1 MSSLTV
7 YKASAGSGKTFTL
20 ALEYI
25 RLLISNPVSY
35 RNILAVTF
43 TNKATEEMKNRII
56 GKLYGISNN
65 LPDAKDYFE
74 ELRQTD
80 NHSDDDAI
88 RIIAR
93 KALSQLIH
101 NYDYF
106 HVETIDT
113 FFQSVLRNLAKELDL
128 SANLRI
134 ELNDRMVE
142 EQAVDAMIDELNT
155 RSPLFSWLLNFV
167 MDNIN
172 DNKGW
177 NVIRS
182 VKDFGR
188 MIFNDNYKI
197 DSELITAQLQ
207 KKSFISDYKKEL
219 SSIKEGKRQEL
230 SEIKD
235 AFFNTIQENGINPTD
250 FKGGARSGIQ
260 RYFEKLTN
268 EDLDDKNF
276 MQSTVLKCINSEEN
290 WTTKTSPQRESIKE
304 LANST
309 LIPMLE
315 KAEKTRKEAQ
325 YAIQS
330 VDATLKNINSLRL
343 LNDVERKVREM
354 NAEANRFLLS
364 DTQHLLQ
371 LMINDSDSP
380 FIFEKIGT
388 RLEHIMIDEFQDTSS
403 VQWQNFLVLL
413 NECISHYSQAGDNVN
428 NLIVGDVKQSIYRW
442 RSGDWQLLKNINK
455 FFPGH
460 NVDTRELKVNYRSKR
475 NIVAFNNAFFKYGIK
490 YEAIRE
496 RETDEEEAKLIE
508 EAYSDVEQ
516 ISLKEKAE
524 GFVRIKLFAK
534 DNYEEK
540 MLKETEAVIDEIL
553 SKGTPQHKIAILLR
567 SNKNI
572 PLIANYFMEN
582 RPDINIVSDEAF
594 RLDRSIAV
602 KTVVAALKYVEN
614 QNNLINKAQLIKNFI
629 LCKTGKCLSDNALFD
644 TNSASDILP
653 KEFCENI
660 NTLKRMP
667 LYELAERIF
676 SLLQINNMQCE
687 SAYICAFF
695 DSLANYIEN
704 TSSDLSGFIREWD
717 ENIHSNTIQTDG
729 VDGIRLISI
738 HKSKGLEYDNVI
750 IPFCDWMLE
759 MYSSNYIWCHP
770 SRKPYS
776 KLPLIPVNYSPKL
789 ANSVYSADYRHEH
802 LQNTIDNLNL
812 LYVAFTR
819 AANNLYVF
827 GKRDTK
833 STRSSLIQACIC
845 DEALL
850 SLPDSTLTGETDKN
864 DDICF
869 EFGTFAQSDI
879 SEEAHDGKDDKEE
892 ENIFLRQ
899 STPIDVDIYSHNIPL
914 TFRQSNKSK
923 DFTAD
928 IAGGDELQS
937 RNYIKFGN
945 ILHLIFSRIHT
956 VEDIPMILDEYES
969 TGVLYEGNLN
979 RKELDLKLR
988 SYINSDKTATDW
1000 FSPHWKLYNEC
1011 SVLKTVTEN
1020 GKEKVVE
1027 RRPDRVMRNRDKIV
1041 VVDFKFGKMHDEY
1054 HDQVREYM
1062 KIFHDMGFTDV
1073 KGYLWF
1079 VMKKQI
1085 VSVTL

>member
-43 TNKATEEMKNRII
+43 TNKATEEMKNRIL

-74 ELRQTD
+74 ILRKA
-80 NHSDDDAI
+80 NSNIDDEEI

-134 ELNDRMVE
+134 ELNDRLVE
-142 EQAVDAMIDELNT
+142 EQAVDMMIEELNM

-177 NVIRS
+177 NIIRS

-188 MIFNDNYKI
+188 MIFNDNYKN
-197 DSELITAQLQ
+197 DSKLITAQLQ
-207 KKSFISDYKKEL
+207 KKNFISDYKKEL
-219 SSIKEGKRQEL
+219 LSIKESKRQEL
-230 SEIKD
+230 SDIKD
-235 AFFNTIQENGINPTD
+235 AFFYTIKENGISPTE

-276 MQSTVLKCINSEEN
+276 MQTTVGKCISSEDN
-290 WTTKTSPQRESIKE
+290 WVTKTNPQKDAIKA
-304 LANST
+304 LACST
-309 LIPMLE
+309 LIPLLE
-315 KAEKTRKEAQ
+315 KAETARKNAQ
-325 YAIQS
+325 YSILS

-343 LNDVERKVREM
+343 LNDIERKVRDM

-371 LMINDSDSP
+371 LMINDTDSP

-403 VQWQNFLVLL
+403 VQWKNFLVLL
-413 NECISHYSQAGDNVN
+413 NECISHYPQVGDKVN

-442 RSGDWQLLKNINK
+442 RSGDWQLLKNIDSY
-455 FFPGH
+455 FPGC

-475 NIVAFNNAFFKYGIK
+475 NIVAFNNAFFKFAIK
-490 YEAIRE
+490 SETINE
-496 RETDEEEAKLIE
+496 RETDEEEAALIE

-516 ISLKEKAE
+516 ISLKDSAE
-524 GFVRIKLFAK
+524 GCVRIKLFAK
-534 DNYEEK
+534 DKYEEK
-540 MLKETEAVIDEIL
+540 MLHETESVIDEIL
-553 SKGTPQHKIAILLR
+553 SQGTPQHKIAILLR

-594 RLDRSIAV
+594 RLERSIAV
-602 KTVVAALKYVEN
+602 TTIIAALKYVEN
-614 QNNLINKAQLIKNFI
+614 QSNLINRAYLIKNFM
-629 LCKTGKCLSDNALFD
+629 LCKTGIRLSDKDIFDADSALK
-644 TNSASDILP
+644 ILP
-653 KEFCENI
+653 HDFCENI
-660 NTLKRMP
+660 NSLKRMP
-667 LYELAERIF
+667 LYDLAERIF
-676 SLLQINNMQCE
+676 SLLKIENMQNE

-704 TSSDLSGFIREWD
+704 NSSDLSGFLREWD
-717 ENIHSNTIQTDG
+717 DNIHSNTIQTDG
-729 VDGIRLISI
+729 IDGIRLISI

-759 MYSSNYIWCHP
+759 MYSSNFIWCHP
-770 SRKPYS
+770 SQKPYN

-789 ANSVYSADYRHEH
+789 ANSVYSADYKHEH

-819 AANNLYVF
+819 AVNNLYVF

-833 STRSSLIQACIC
+833 NTRSSLIQACIC
-845 DEALL
+845 EVAQL
-850 SLPDSTLTGETDKN
+850 SLPDSTLSGETDN
-864 DDICF
+864 DSDICF
-869 EFGTFAQSDI
+869 EFGTFAKSDI
-879 SEEAHDGKDDKEE
+879 SEYINADKDNVKEK
-892 ENIFLRQ
+892 NIFLRQ
-899 STPIDVDIYSHNIPL
+899 STPISVDLYSHNVPL

-923 DFTAD
+923 DFTAE

-945 ILHLIFSRIHT
+945 ILHLIFSRIRT
-956 VEDIPMILDEYES
+956 IDDIPMILNEYEAN
-969 TGVLYEGNLN
+969 GILYEGNLN
-979 RKELDLKLR
+979 RNELDRKIR
-988 SYINSDKTATDW
+988 SYINSNKITAEW
-1000 FSPHWKLYNEC
+1000 FSPYWKLYNEC
-1011 SVLKTVTEN
+1011 SVLKKVSKN
-1020 GKEKVVE
+1020 GKEIVVE
-1027 RRPDRVMRNRDKIV
+1027 RRPDRVMRNKDKII
-1041 VVDFKFGKMHDEY
+1041 VVDFKFGKMYDEY
-1054 HDQVREYM
+1054 HEQVREYM

-1079 VMKKQI
+1079 VMKNQI
-1085 VSVTL
+1085 VSITL